1 MKVRVS
7 SLLVTFAA
15 FFLMALT
22 AKAQEELPVLEPLDP
37 NHPTH
42 QELNLGEDKI
52 LLIDH
57 SSHASQSRDTVQT
70 VTRPVPVSNSKASKH
85 DSHKTSPKGREGE
98 DALSFNFLYYM
109 FQKFKMSDLVDH
121 R

>member
-7 SLLVTFAA
+7 SVLVTFAA
-15 FFLMALT
+15 FFLMALS

-37 NHPTH
+37 NHSH
-42 QELNLGEDKI
+42 QELNLGEDKV
-52 LLIDH
+52 LLIEHSTH
-57 SSHASQSRDTVQT
+57 SSQSKDTVQT
-70 VTRPVPVSNSKASKH
+70 AARPAAVSAKASRP
-85 DSHKTSPKGREGE
+85 DTHKAGPKEREGE

>member
-7 SLLVTFAA
+7 SVLVTFAA
-15 FFLMALT
+15 FFLMALS

-37 NHPTH
+37 NHSH
-42 QELNLGEDKI
+42 QELNLGEDKV

-57 SSHASQSRDTVQT
+57 STHNGQSKDTVQT
-70 VTRPVPVSNSKASKH
+70 VSRPATLTPSKVSKQDNHKAS
-85 DSHKTSPKGREGE
+85 PKEREGE